1 MAFKIMR
8 DSEPRPSV
16 LIISASQKVCEKELL
31 KQGRKGIKYGVYL
44 GALLS

>member
-16 LIISASQKVCEKELL
+16 LISASQKVFEKELL
-31 KQGRKGIKYGVYL
+31 KQGRKGIKNGLYL